1 MRGFSLGAGDRE
13 GRPYAG
19 IWTIL
24 LGGVP
29 SRRRDSAQCRRADRG
44 VRPYNDKKGN
54 SVGSTDCHDQF
65 ANWSRN
71 DIGFH
76 KKCGADPVRVVR
88 EADPYTPFTDKQNSP
103 VRI

>member
-1 MRGFSLGAGDRE
+1 MGAGDRK

-44 VRPYNDKKGN
+44 VRPYNDRK
-54 SVGSTDCHDQF
+54 
-65 ANWSRN
+65 
-71 DIGFH
+71 
-76 KKCGADPVRVVR
+76 
-88 EADPYTPFTDKQNSP
+88 ETP
-103 VRI
+103 

>member
-19 IWTIL
+19 
-24 LGGVP
+24 
-29 SRRRDSAQCRRADRG
+29 
-44 VRPYNDKKGN
+44 
-54 SVGSTDCHDQF
+54 STDCHSQC
-65 ANWSRN
+65 AHWLRN
-71 DIGFH
+71 DMGFY

-88 EADPYTPFTDKQNSP
+88 EADPYTQFTDKQNFP